1 MFFLDIVLDLSIFY
15 VVHLKVICKNILP
28 LQIEG

>member
-15 VVHLKVICKNILP
+15 VVRLKVICKNYITFAN
-28 LQIEG
+28 